1 MYRLSNAGGVTL
13 AQGNKRTYE
22 GLFLVD
28 SAVASANWDDV
39 IEALKTVFK
48 RAKAV
53 ASSITKWDERRLCY
67 EINDHKRGTYILCYF
82 DAEPDSITGIERD
95 VQLSELILRVM
106 ILRADKIPAE
116 IISEPT
122 PAMLIEQAKDAAE
135 KAKEASQQAKDAAEK
150 AKEVSQADAPEEV
163 TAEVAAELVSSDTD
177 SDDQGADTAPASDES
192 VDTAAPDVA
201 SPEAAVSEAD
211 SPEEKAD

>member
-1 MYRLSNAGGVTL
+1 MFRLCNAGGVTL

-39 IEALKTVFK
+39 IKTLNTVFK
-48 RAKAV
+48 RAKAK

-67 EINDHKRGTYILCYF
+67 EINGHKRGTYILCYF
-82 DAEPDSITGIERD
+82 DADPDSITGIERD
-95 VQLSELILRVM
+95 VQLSEVILRVM

-122 PAMLIEQAKDAAE
+122 PAMLIEQAKEAAE
-135 KAKEASQQAKDAAEK
+135 QAKETAEM
-150 AKEVSQADAPEEV
+150 AKEVTQADAPEEV
-163 TAEVAAELVSSDTD
+163 TDEVDAD
-177 SDDQGADTAPASDES
+177 SGDQGPDSAPATDASI
-192 VDTAAPDVA
+192 DTAATEVD
-201 SPEAAVSEAD
+201 SPEAAVSEAG